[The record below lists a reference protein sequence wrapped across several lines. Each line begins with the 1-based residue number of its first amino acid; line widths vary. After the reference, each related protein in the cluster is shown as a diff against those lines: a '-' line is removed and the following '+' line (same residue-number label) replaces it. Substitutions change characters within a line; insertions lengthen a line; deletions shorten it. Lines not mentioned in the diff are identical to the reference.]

1 MTASHAGPRAAPQM
15 MPAAHAAVPAPA
27 LHRIRTGPAGAPLVV
42 LVHAVALDLTYWD
55 RQIGALADAFDVIAY
70 DLAGHGASCAPDLPL
85 DFDRAAADLARVI
98 EEAEAGPACVVGL
111 SVGGMI
117 AQTLALARPDL
128 VRALCLMDT
137 VGTFAEAGRTAVRGR
152 GAQVR
157 AGGMEAIV
165 APTLERWFTSGF
177 AARRPDVLDRVA
189 KTLRAADPEVHAAMW
204 DMISTLDVAP
214 RLGEIDRPT
223 LVMVGEQDPTTP
235 VAASEVIAQGIPGAR
250 LEIIPDASH
259 MAPLEAPDEVNRHL
273 LSFLKSL

>member
-1 MTASHAGPRAAPQM
+1 MSN
-15 MPAAHAAVPAPA
+15 APA
-27 LHRIRTGPAGAPLVV
+27 QIAPSAKTAPILHQVRTGRRGAPLVV
-42 LVHAVALDLTYWD
+42 LVHAVGLDLTYWD

-70 DLAGHGASCAPDLPL
+70 DLAGHGASPAPGLPFA
-85 DFDRAAADLARVI
+85 FDDAAADLARVI
-98 EEAEAGPACVVGL
+98 ETAEAGAACVVGL

-137 VGTFAEAGRTAVRGR
+137 VSTFAEAGRAAVRGR

-165 APTLERWFTSGF
+165 VPTLERWFTPGF

-189 KTLRAADPEVHAAMW
+189 KTLRAADPDVHAAMW

-214 RLGEIDRPT
+214 RLDQIDRPT
-223 LVMVGEQDPTTP
+223 LVMVGEKDPTTP
-235 VAASEVIAQGIPGAR
+235 VAASEVIARGIPGAR

-259 MAPLEAPDEVNRHL
+259 MAPIEAPEEVNRL
-273 LSFLKSL
+273 LLGFLTAL

>member
-1 MTASHAGPRAAPQM
+1 MSDATAFSPLPAETAPVLHQVRAGR
-15 MPAAHAAVPAPA
+15 
-27 LHRIRTGPAGAPLVV
+27 RGAPLVV
-42 LVHAVALDLTYWD
+42 LIHAVALDLTYWD
-55 RQIGALADAFDVIAY
+55 RQFGVIAERFDVIAY
-70 DLAGHGASCAPDLPL
+70 DLAGHGSSRAPGESFGFNDT
-85 DFDRAAADLARVI
+85 AADLARVI
-98 EEAEAGPACVVGL
+98 ERAEAGPACVVGL

-137 VGTFAEAGRTAVRGR
+137 VSTFAEAGRAAVRGR
-152 GAQVR
+152 AAQVR

-165 APTLERWFTSGF
+165 APTLERWFTPGF

-189 KTLRAADPEVHAAMW
+189 KTLRAADPDVHAAMW

-214 RLGEIDRPT
+214 RLGEIAKPT
-223 LVMVGEQDPTTP
+223 LVMVGEKDPTTP
-235 VAASEVIAQGIPGAR
+235 VAASEVIARGIPGAR

-273 LSFLKSL
+273 LAFLNAL

>member
-1 MTASHAGPRAAPQM
+1 
-15 MPAAHAAVPAPA
+15 
-27 LHRIRTGPAGAPLVV
+27 VV
-42 LVHAVALDLTYWD
+42 LIHAVALDLTYWD
-55 RQIGALADAFDVIAY
+55 RQIGALAESFDVIAY
-70 DLAGHGASCAPDLPL
+70 DLSGHGASSAPRLPL
-85 DFDRAAADLARVI
+85 GFDDAAADLARVI
-98 EEAEAGPACVVGL
+98 ETAGAGPACVVGL

-137 VGTFAEAGRTAVRGR
+137 VSTFADAGRAAVRGR
-152 GAQVR
+152 AAQVR

-165 APTLERWFTSGF
+165 APTLERWFTPGF

-189 KTLRAADPEVHAAMW
+189 KTLRAADPHVHAAMW

-214 RLGEIDRPT
+214 RLGEIAKPT

-235 VAASEVIAQGIPGAR
+235 VAASELIARGIPGAR

-259 MAPLEAPDEVNRHL
+259 MAPLEAPDEVNRRL
-273 LSFLKSL
+273 LAFLNGL